1 VVYFVMMAFVFQTK
15 EHRHMLAVY
24 PALAMA
30 AAYVISRL
38 HAWLKSLSGNWRWL
52 GADEILVIALLL
64 ATRWSAIMIMD
75 VVLRTET
82 LILKP
87 F

>member
-1 VVYFVMMAFVFQTK
+1 
-15 EHRHMLAVY
+15 MLAVY

-52 GADEILVIALLL
+52 GADEILVIILLL

-75 VVLRTET
+75 VVMRTET